1 MLTFISKAWDRGQN
15 VQILTCSEHS
25 RLGSPKKI
33 PVHSGKQNHTRY
45 FQQMVLNTEDLLH
58 RNWKAELIQELITA
72 RTAPIASA
80 GGHRE
85 EVVSPGPWWR
95 HQASRTAA
103 GEGAGGGGGMWM
115 AGGQAAGRT
124 RPSCCWH
131 LCKVGKAGA
140 GSRKGCPE
148 ADYRCRL
155 RKPGGRSHP
164 SVPSPSCAPHCHP
177 VLLNRPEASRQGYLR
192 GVVWRAQAQRG
203 RAGAQQPG

>member
-45 FQQMVLNTEDLLH
+45 FQQMVLNTEDSLH

-80 GGHRE
+80 GGHERRGGLTWALLE
-85 EVVSPGPWWR
+85 APSQQDCCRGGSRGWGWNVDGWW
-95 HQASRTAA
+95 S
-103 GEGAGGGGGMWM
+103 GCGG
-115 AGGQAAGRT
+115 T

-155 RKPGGRSHP
+155 RKPGGGSHP
-164 SVPSPSCAPHCHP
+164 SVPSPSCAPHRHP
-177 VLLNRPEASRQGYLR
+177 VLLNRPEASGQGYLR